1 MLDLA
6 FIREHPDEVKDALV
20 KLNADAPIDEILE
33 LDRERRD
40 LLQEVEGLRAER
52 NAGSKQIGG
61 LMREGRHDEV
71 ETLKGRMS
79 QLGDRIAELDGQLR
93 QVEADLYEKL
103 LWVPNMPHESVP
115 VGPDESHNVVVR
127 QEGGPKAAEDIAP
140 PAEAP
145 RMGARDLAPSTRDL
159 DFEPLPHWDLGSVLG
174 IIDFERGGKLSGSR
188 FYVLKGAGARLQ
200 RALIQ
205 WMLDYHIEKHGYTE
219 VYPPFMVRREMMV
232 GAAQLPKFEDNI
244 YHDAEEDYWFIGT
257 AEIPLTNLH
266 RDEILDA
273 EQLPLYYVAYSACFR
288 REKMSAGRDVRGI
301 KRGHQ
306 FDKVEMYKFVLP
318 ETSYDELEHLV
329 SNAED
334 ICRGLG
340 IPHRVVQMCTG
351 DLGFAAAKKYD
362 LEMWSPGSGEW
373 LEVSSCSNCT
383 DFQARRAN
391 VRFRREKGAK
401 PEFVHTLNGSGLALP
416 RVMIAIIENYQQKD
430 GAILVPE
437 VLRPYMGGLEVI
449 SHA

>member
-1 MLDLA
+1 MLDLT
-6 FIREHPDEVKDALV
+6 FIREHPDQVKEALV
-20 KLNADAPIDEILE
+20 KLNAEAPIDEILE
-33 LDRERRD
+33 LDRRRRD
-40 LLQEVEGLRAER
+40 LLQKVEALRAER
-52 NAGSKQIGG
+52 NTGSKQIGA
-61 LMREGRHDEV
+61 LMRQGRRDEA
-71 ETLKGRMS
+71 EALKQRMS
-79 QLGDRIAELDGQLR
+79 QVGDRIAELDQQLR
-93 QVEADLYEKL
+93 QVEAELYEKQ

-127 QEGGPKAAEDIAP
+127 QEGQPKTAEDF
-140 PAEAP
+140 
-145 RMGARDLAPSTRDL
+145 G
-159 DFEPLPHWDLGSVLG
+159 FEPLPHWDLGPVLG

-188 FYVLKGAGARLQ
+188 FYVLKGMGARLQ

-205 WMLDYHIEKHGYTE
+205 WMLDYHIQNHGYTE
-219 VYPPFMVRREMMV
+219 IYPPFMVRREMMV
-232 GAAQLPKFEDNI
+232 GAAQLPKFQDNI

-266 RDEILDA
+266 RDEILSAD
-273 EQLPLYYVAYSACFR
+273 QLPLYYVAYSACFR

-318 ETSYDELEHLV
+318 ETSYDELERLV
-329 SNAED
+329 SDAED
-334 ICRGLG
+334 ICRELR

-362 LEMWSPGSGEW
+362 IELWAPGCGEW

-391 VRFRREKGAK
+391 IRFRRKRGAK

-416 RVMIAIIENYQQKD
+416 RVMIAVLENYQQAD
-430 GAILVPE
+430 GTIVVPE
-437 VLRPYMGGLEVI
+437 VLRPYMGGIELI
-449 SHA
+449 GR